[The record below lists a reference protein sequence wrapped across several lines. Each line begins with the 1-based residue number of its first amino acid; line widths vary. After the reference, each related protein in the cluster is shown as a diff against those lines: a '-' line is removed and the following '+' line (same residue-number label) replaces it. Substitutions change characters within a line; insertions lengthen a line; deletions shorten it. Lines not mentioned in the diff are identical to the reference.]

1 MRKRDQ
7 KKQKRR
13 FREDWKMICRAIGIW
28 WEISPRV
35 LLYRCAS
42 MILYTAAPY
51 FPLYLSALL
60 VNELSGECDFRRL
73 LYLAAAAALGQF
85 GISFITRF
93 VDGKNRI
100 CTGDAGQQ
108 MELYLM
114 QRQNRMQYEH
124 MENSDVTLL
133 REEINAYGNAS
144 GAGMMKIIWEFP
156 NVVKE
161 IMNMGISIT
170 VTLSMFRLAANAELT
185 GFLGFVNSPFL
196 VILVVPMLF
205 LTAMLSA
212 KIEAARTAAEVR
224 ELKGLAETNTLYFA
238 LEDIFGVD
246 VAVFDLKKAVLEEWK
261 KMLRPRWEEECR
273 KINTRY
279 RCLNCLLKAVL
290 DMAVFL
296 ITAAKAFTGVF
307 GIGNFLLYK
316 GALDR
321 FTESV
326 SHIMGSITALRENNK
341 YLQMFFDYIDMPD
354 DMYKGTLAVE
364 KRDDI
369 DYEIEF
375 RNVSFRYPGTES
387 WVLRNVNVRFRIGDK
402 MAIVGENG
410 SGKTTF
416 IKLLCRLYDPTEG
429 EILLNR
435 INISRYRYE
444 EYISLFSVVFQ
455 DYRLFQFSLA
465 ANVACSFSY
474 REEDVE
480 NCLIQAGLG
489 EKLRSLDRGV
499 ETVVGRDYEDDG
511 VDMSGGEQQKI
522 ALARALYKNAP
533 FIVLDEPTAALDPI
547 AEAAVYEGFRE
558 LAKDKTA
565 VFISHRLSSC
575 RFCDDIIV
583 FEAGRV
589 VQRGSHDKLCG
600 AGGKYAQMWNAQ
612 AKYYKD
618 KDDIDS
624 GHATA

>member
-1 MRKRDQ
+1 MRKMNQ
-7 KKQKRR
+7 KKQKRS
-13 FREDWKMICRAIGIW
+13 FREDWKMVCRGIGIW
-28 WEISPRV
+28 WEICPRV
-35 LLYRCAS
+35 LIYRCVVMS
-42 MILYTAAPY
+42 VYTAAPY
-51 FPLYLSALL
+51 FPLYLSASL
-60 VNELSGECDFRRL
+60 VNELSGECDYRRL

-85 GISFITRF
+85 GISLTARFI
-93 VDGKNRI
+93 DGRSQIWARN
-100 CTGDAGQQ
+100 AGQQ

-114 QRQNRMQYEH
+114 QRQNQMQYEH
-124 MENSDVTLL
+124 MENSEVTLL

-144 GAGMMKIIWEFP
+144 SAGMMKIVWELP
-156 NVVKE
+156 NVLKE
-161 IMNMGISIT
+161 IINIGISAA
-170 VTLSMFRLAANAELT
+170 VTLTMFRMAAGAELT
-185 GFLGFVNSPFL
+185 GFLKFVNSPL
-196 VILVVPMLF
+196 LAILF
-205 LTAMLSA
+205 LSILFLSA
-212 KIEAARTAAEVR
+212 ILSARIEAARTAREVR
-224 ELKGLAETNTLYFA
+224 EMKGLAEMNTLYFA
-238 LEDIFGVD
+238 LDDIFGVD
-246 VAVFDLKKAVLEEWK
+246 VAVFDLKKAVLEESK
-261 KMLRPRWEEECR
+261 KMIRPRWVKECR

-279 RCLNCLLKAVL
+279 RCLNCLPKAVL
-290 DMAVFL
+290 DMAAFI

-316 GALDR
+316 GSLDR
-321 FTESV
+321 FTEAV
-326 SHIMGSITALRENNK
+326 SRIMGSITALRENNK
-341 YLQMFFDYIDMPD
+341 YLQLFFDYIDVPD

-375 RNVSFRYPGTES
+375 RNVSFRYPGTEA
-387 WVLRNVNVRFRIGDK
+387 WVLKDVNVRFRIGDK
-402 MAIVGENG
+402 MAVVGENG

-429 EILLNR
+429 EILLNH

-480 NCLIQAGLG
+480 RCLVQAGLG
-489 EKLRSLDRGV
+489 DKLQSLDRGV
-499 ETVVGRDYEDDG
+499 ETIVGRDYEDDG

-547 AEAAVYEGFRE
+547 AEAAVYERFRE

-583 FEAGRV
+583 FDKGQLVERGNHDNLRAAKGKYVQLWDAQAQYYAEDAGRKEGPAAV
-589 VQRGSHDKLCG
+589 
-600 AGGKYAQMWNAQ
+600 
-612 AKYYKD
+612 
-618 KDDIDS
+618 
-624 GHATA
+624 